1 MISQFN
7 FSALK
12 LWETQ
17 VQIHIFFS
25 DSVIQ
30 WFSDSVIQWSSD
42 PVIQWSSETKGATI
56 TCVVLA
62 ISLYETKFLSEEA
75 LGDKAVYNGL
85 KEIKG
90 QG

>member
-7 FSALK
+7 FAALK

-30 WFSDSVIQWSSD
+30 WFSD

-90 QG
+90 Q